1 MLTEITGVSGT
12 INGTSSLFPE
22 YLMRFLRTRLTGGRL
37 TGGRCEYRGMGMN
50 PTRESFRRVECRERN
65 GRSDG

>member
-22 YLMRFLRTRLTGGRL
+22 YLMRFLRTRLTGGR
-37 TGGRCEYRGMGMN
+37 CEYRGMGMN